1 MGFCFS
7 SPDKKELL
15 NESRER
21 LDDNARILSVCKEL
35 AVGELQQQVER
46 IYDAVRYMT
55 PTAAVGAA
63 QADKKINAFAGD
75 LKIALSKGNDRGAA
89 QAEDIIKSLTIAVA
103 ERNSYTK

>member
-15 NESRER
+15 RESRE
-21 LDDNARILSVCKEL
+21 LVEDNARILSVCKEL
-35 AVGELQQQVER
+35 ATGELQQNVDR

-55 PTAAVGAA
+55 PTTIAGAML
-63 QADKKINAFAGD
+63 ADKKINALAGD
-75 LKIALSKGNDRGAA
+75 LKIALSKSNDRGVL
-89 QAEDIIKSLTIAVA
+89 QAEDTLKDLKAAVA